1 MIQDFEILNAKILVE
16 VKMRI
21 HNMLEQTVLE
31 RTAELCDSE
40 ARYRSQAEGSRQQRL
55 SRCTM

>member
-21 HNMLEQTVLE
+21 HNMLE
-31 RTAELCDSE
+31 RTAELCESE
-40 ARYRSQAEGSRQQRL
+40 ARYRSQADGSRQQRL